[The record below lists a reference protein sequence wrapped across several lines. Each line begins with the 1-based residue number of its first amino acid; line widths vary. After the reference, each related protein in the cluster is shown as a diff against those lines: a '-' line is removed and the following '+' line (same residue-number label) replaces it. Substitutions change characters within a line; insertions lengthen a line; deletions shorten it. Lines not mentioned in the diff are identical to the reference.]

1 MAKEKKIVYT
11 ANDIA
16 IVKALEAQPNQTL
29 AQLNE
34 STGLKLVAGHIVGA
48 MRKGLIAPS
57 GQVEVNKP
65 ATRKVNTYTFVTADP
80 IVRLDG
86 KGDHYNYTDGE
97 AEVLKAAASFGDNR
111 FTLEELAGVMK
122 LEKLSSGR
130 INGLVKKGNIAKGDQ
145 VELASIKVSTV
156 NTYALCDGINSADL
170 STAEQSL
177 D

>member
-48 MRKGLIAPS
+48 MRKGLIAAS
-57 GQVEVNKP
+57 GTVEVNKP

-80 IVRLDG
+80 IANPNG
-86 KGDHYNYTDGE
+86 KGNYNYTDGE
-97 AEVLKAAASFGDNR
+97 AEVLKAAASFEGR
-111 FTLEELAGVMK
+111 FTLEELADVMK

-156 NTYALCDGINSADL
+156 NTYALCDGVNSANL
-170 STAEQSL
+170 TPVEQL
-177 D
+177 G

>member
-48 MRKGLIAPS
+48 MRKGLIAAS
-57 GQVEVNKP
+57 GTVEVNKP

-80 IVRLDG
+80 IANPNG
-86 KGDHYNYTDGE
+86 KGNYNYTDGE
-97 AEVLKAAASFGDNR
+97 AEVLKAAATFEGR
-111 FTLEELAGVMK
+111 FTLEELADVMK

-156 NTYALCDGINSADL
+156 NTYALCDGINSANL
-170 STAEQSL
+170 TSAE
-177 D
+177 

>member
-97 AEVLKAAASFGDNR
+97 AEVLKAAATFDGR
-111 FTLEELAGVMK
+111 FTLEELASVMN

-156 NTYALCDGINSADL
+156 NTYALCAGINSANL

-177 D
+177 G

>member
-16 IVKALEAQPNQTL
+16 VVKALENQPNQTL

-34 STGLKLVAGHIVGA
+34 STGLKLVAGHIVSA

-57 GQVEVNKP
+57 GQTEVSKP
-65 ATRKVNTYTFVTADP
+65 AFRKVNTYSFVTADP
-80 IVRLDG
+80 IARPDG
-86 KGDHYNYTDGE
+86 KGNYNYTDSE
-97 AEVLKAAASFGDNR
+97 AEVLKAAASMNGR
-111 FTLEELAGVMK
+111 FTLEELAGAMK

-156 NTYALCDGINSADL
+156 NTYALCDGINSANL
-170 STAEQSL
+170 TPAE
-177 D
+177 

>member
-48 MRKGLIAPS
+48 MRKGLIAAS
-57 GQVEVNKP
+57 GTVEVNKP

-80 IVRLDG
+80 IANPNG
-86 KGDHYNYTDGE
+86 KGNYNYTDGE
-97 AEVLKAAASFGDNR
+97 AEVLKAAASFGANR
-111 FTLEELAGVMK
+111 FTLEELADVMK

-156 NTYALCDGINSADL
+156 NTYTLCAGVNSANL
-170 STAEQSL
+170 TPAE
-177 D
+177 

>member
-48 MRKGLIAPS
+48 MRKGLIAAS
-57 GQVEVNKP
+57 GTVEVNKP

-80 IVRLDG
+80 IANPNG
-86 KGDHYNYTDGE
+86 KGNYNYTDGE
-97 AEVLKAAASFGDNR
+97 AEVLKAAATFEGR
-111 FTLEELAGVMK
+111 FTLEELADVMK

-156 NTYALCDGINSADL
+156 NTYALCAGVNSANL
-170 STAEQSL
+170 TPAE
-177 D
+177 

>member
-16 IVKALEAQPNQTL
+16 IVKALEAQSNQTL

-80 IVRLDG
+80 MVKPDG

-97 AEVLKAAASFGDNR
+97 AEVLKAAATFDGR
-111 FTLEELAGVMK
+111 FTLEELAGAMN

-156 NTYALCDGINSADL
+156 NTYALCAGINSDVV
-170 STAEQSL
+170 SVTNAE
-177 D
+177 

>member
-80 IVRLDG
+80 IANPNG
-86 KGDHYNYTDGE
+86 KGNYNYTDGE
-97 AEVLKAAASFGDNR
+97 AEVLKAAATFDGR
-111 FTLEELAGVMK
+111 FTLEELASTMN

-156 NTYALCDGINSADL
+156 NTYALCDGINSANL
-170 STAEQSL
+170 STAE
-177 D
+177 

>member
-48 MRKGLIAPS
+48 MRKGLIAAS
-57 GQVEVNKP
+57 GTVEVNKP

-80 IVRLDG
+80 IANPNG
-86 KGDHYNYTDGE
+86 KGNYNYTDGE
-97 AEVLKAAASFGDNR
+97 AEVLKAAANFEGR
-111 FTLEELAGVMK
+111 FTLEELADVMK

-156 NTYALCDGINSADL
+156 NTYALCAGVNSANL
-170 STAEQSL
+170 TPAE
-177 D
+177 

>member
-16 IVKALEAQPNQTL
+16 IVKALEAQGDQTL

-80 IVRLDG
+80 IANPNG
-86 KGDHYNYTDGE
+86 KGNYNYTDGE
-97 AEVLKAAASFGDNR
+97 AEVLKAAGSFEGR
-111 FTLEELAGVMK
+111 FTLEELASAMH
-122 LEKLSSGR
+122 LDKLSSGR

-156 NTYALCDGINSADL
+156 NTYALCDGINSANL
-170 STAEQSL
+170 TPAEQL
-177 D
+177 G

>member
-48 MRKGLIAPS
+48 MRKGLIAAS
-57 GQVEVNKP
+57 GTVEVNKP

-80 IVRLDG
+80 IANPNG
-86 KGDHYNYTDGE
+86 KGNYNYTDGE
-97 AEVLKAAASFGDNR
+97 AEVLKAAATFEGR
-111 FTLEELAGVMK
+111 FTLEELADVMK

-156 NTYALCDGINSADL
+156 NTYALCDGINSANL
-170 STAEQSL
+170 TSAEQL
-177 D
+177 G

>member
-48 MRKGLIAPS
+48 MRKGLIAAS
-57 GQVEVNKP
+57 GTVEVNKP

-80 IVRLDG
+80 IANPNG
-86 KGDHYNYTDGE
+86 KGNYNYTDGE
-97 AEVLKAAASFGDNR
+97 AEVLKAAASFEGR
-111 FTLEELAGVMK
+111 FTLEELADVMK

-156 NTYALCDGINSADL
+156 NTYALCAGVNSANL
-170 STAEQSL
+170 TPAE
-177 D
+177 

>member
-80 IVRLDG
+80 IVNPNG

-97 AEVLKAAASFGDNR
+97 AEVLKAAATFEGR
-111 FTLEELAGVMK
+111 FTLEELADVMK

-156 NTYALCDGINSADL
+156 NTYALCDGINSANL
-170 STAEQSL
+170 TPAEQL
-177 D
+177 G

>member
-1 MAKEKKIVYT
+1 
-11 ANDIA
+11 
-16 IVKALEAQPNQTL
+16 
-29 AQLNE
+29 
-34 STGLKLVAGHIVGA
+34 

-57 GQVEVNKP
+57 GQVEVSKP

-80 IVRLDG
+80 IANPNG
-86 KGDHYNYTDGE
+86 KGNYNYTDGE
-97 AEVLKAAASFGDNR
+97 AEVLKAAASFGDSR

-156 NTYALCDGINSADL
+156 NTYALCAGINSADL
-170 STAEQSL
+170 STAE
-177 D
+177 

>member
-16 IVKALEAQPNQTL
+16 IVKALEVQGDQTL

-57 GQVEVNKP
+57 GQVEVSKP
-65 ATRKVNTYTFVTADP
+65 AFRKVNTYTFVTADP
-80 IVRLDG
+80 IANPNG
-86 KGDHYNYTDGE
+86 KGNYNYTDGE
-97 AEVLKAAASFGDNR
+97 AEVLKAAATFDGR
-111 FTLEELAGVMK
+111 FTLEELAGAMN

-145 VELASIKVSTV
+145 VELASFKVSTV
-156 NTYALCDGINSADL
+156 NTYALCDGISSANL
-170 STAEQSL
+170 TPAE
-177 D
+177 

>member
-29 AQLNE
+29 AQLND

-48 MRKGLIAPS
+48 MRKGLIAAS
-57 GQVEVNKP
+57 GTVEVNKP

-80 IVRLDG
+80 IANPNG
-86 KGDHYNYTDGE
+86 KGNYNYTDGE
-97 AEVLKAAASFGDNR
+97 AEVLKAAASFEGR
-111 FTLEELAGVMK
+111 FTLEELADVMK

-156 NTYALCDGINSADL
+156 NTYALCAGVNSVNL
-170 STAEQSL
+170 TPAE
-177 D
+177 

>member
-48 MRKGLIAPS
+48 MRKGLIAAS
-57 GQVEVNKP
+57 GTVEVNKP

-80 IVRLDG
+80 IANPNG
-86 KGDHYNYTDGE
+86 KGNYNYTDGE
-97 AEVLKAAASFGDNR
+97 AEVLKAAASFEGR
-111 FTLEELAGVMK
+111 FTLEELADVMK

-156 NTYALCDGINSADL
+156 NTYALCDGVNSANL
-170 STAEQSL
+170 TPVE
-177 D
+177 